1 MTPMTTTERSQT
13 PGEEDVPADI
23 AAERA
28 AIEAEAADST
38 LLTAYAETAATHG
51 DADAHR
57 WKDGDGTWHSLTY
70 REVYG
75 RVRDLALGLL
85 SDGFQPGEFVAVWS
99 GNRTE
104 ATVADYAAMHACGV
118 PVFIYNT
125 VSAEQAAYIMG
136 HCAAT
141 VAIVERKYL
150 PRLLEVRDQL
160 PKLRQ
165 VILIDDE
172 PSGEGEM
179 AGDGV
184 VSYADVMSRGA
195 AVAAEDPGL
204 FESTWRKVRPDD
216 LVTLIYTSGTTGTP
230 KGVTITHRNVRFYQ
244 LAYTRIVPAEEQTD
258 SDGTARLVSYL
269 PMAHVTGRSVDHW
282 SAMARPVTLAF
293 CPEVNRIFEYAAEVH
308 PTGFMGIP
316 RVWEKLYAALSNN
329 LPTMDAGTVRSWP
342 DEIRTAILSRIG
354 LDQCALA
361 ASGSAPLDP
370 KIIDFFRALGVPL
383 TEGWG
388 MSELSN
394 AATLARPEDARTGA
408 VGRRFPGVEIKI
420 ADDGEVLVRGPLVTG
435 GYYKDPER
443 TSESLD
449 AHGWLHTGDVGELD
463 ADGYLKI
470 TDRKKELI
478 ITSGGKNISPA
489 LIEYQ
494 LQRHPLIGQA
504 CAVGDGHNYVTA
516 LIVLDPETAPAW
528 AKAHGIEETSL
539 AALAA
544 HPDVLAEV
552 QRGVDAANEHLARA
566 EQVRKFRLLGREWT
580 SDTGELTPTQKRRRK
595 VITERYAT
603 EIDQLYQ

>member
-1 MTPMTTTERSQT
+1 MTTTDRSQT
-13 PGEEDVPADI
+13 PGEEDVPAEI

-38 LLTAYAETAATHG
+38 LLTAYAETVATHG

-75 RVRDLALGLL
+75 RVRDLTLGLL
-85 SDGFQPGEFVAVWS
+85 ADGFQPGEFVAVWS

-104 ATVADYAAMHACGV
+104 ATVADYAAMHARGV

-125 VSAEQAAYIMG
+125 VSTEQAAYIMG
-136 HCAAT
+136 HCEVA

-165 VILIDDE
+165 VILIDGE

-179 AGDGV
+179 AGEGV
-184 VSYADVMSRGA
+184 VSYADVMGRGA
-195 AVAAEDPGL
+195 AVAAEDSGL

-216 LVTLIYTSGTTGTP
+216 LATLIYTSGTTGTP
-230 KGVTITHRNVRFYQ
+230 KGVMITHRNVRFYQ

-408 VGRRFPGVEIKI
+408 VGRPFPGVEIKI

-443 TSESLD
+443 TRESLD
-449 AHGWLHTGDVGELD
+449 ARGWLHTGDVGELD